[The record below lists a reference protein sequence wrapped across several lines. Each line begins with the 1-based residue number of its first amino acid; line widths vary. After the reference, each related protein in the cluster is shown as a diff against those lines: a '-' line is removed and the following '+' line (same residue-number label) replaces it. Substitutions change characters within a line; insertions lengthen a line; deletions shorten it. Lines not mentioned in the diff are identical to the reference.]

1 MSQENVEA
9 FKRGLEAG
17 NRGDVETLLEVLDP
31 EVEWHSAL
39 HALLG
44 GEQTVFRGHD
54 GVREMLRDLYEA
66 FGEIHIEIS
75 EIRDL
80 GDRLVAIG
88 RTRTRGKESGAE
100 TETPL
105 ALVTEVKNG
114 KTISIRGYPRSQ
126 GGPRSRRAVGVA
138 REVPLTTRSGYF
150 ALHGKRGPCD
160 GSPYTGGEPL
170 AMTDT
175 DLAENGVGPGAGGSR
190 RHRVCARGRRV

>member
-17 NRGDVETLLEVLDP
+17 NRGDVETLLEELDP

-54 GVREMLRDLYEA
+54 GVREMLRDLNEA
-66 FGEIHIEIS
+66 FGEIRIEMS

-88 RTRTRGKESGAE
+88 HTRTRGRESGAE

-105 ALVTEVKNG
+105 AFVTEIRNG
-114 KTISIRGYPRSQ
+114 KTISIQAYLDPRQ
-126 GGPRSRRAVGVA
+126 ALEAVGLSEQDA
-138 REVPLTTRSGYF
+138 HADS
-150 ALHGKRGPCD
+150 
-160 GSPYTGGEPL
+160 
-170 AMTDT
+170 
-175 DLAENGVGPGAGGSR
+175 
-190 RHRVCARGRRV
+190 

>member
-17 NRGDVETLLEVLDP
+17 NRGDVEGLLEELDP

-44 GEQTVFRGHD
+44 GNR
-54 GVREMLRDLYEA
+54 RC
-66 FGEIHIEIS
+66 FGATTASARCSETSTRPSTKIHIEMS

-88 RTRTRGKESGAE
+88 RTRTRGKASGVE

-105 ALVTEVKNG
+105 A
-114 KTISIRGYPRSQ
+114 SRDRGQERQDDLDSGLPRSQ
-126 GGPRSRRAVGVA
+126 GGPRSRGAVGVA
-138 REVPLTTRSGYF
+138 GHSRSEPPDQVFVEPEGFFEAEAVVLAAQFAHLPLLLPLDRVD
-150 ALHGKRGPCD
+150 R
-160 GSPYTGGEPL
+160 TG
-170 AMTDT
+170 AV
-175 DLAENGVGPGAGGSR
+175 A
-190 RHRVCARGRRV
+190 RVHEA

>member
-9 FKRGLEAG
+9 FRRGLEAG
-17 NRGDVETLLEVLDP
+17 NRGDVETLLEELDP

-54 GVREMLRDLYEA
+54 GVREMLRDLNEA
-66 FGEIHIEIS
+66 FGAIHIEIS

-88 RTRTRGKESGAE
+88 RNRARGRGSGAE

-114 KTISIRGYPRSQ
+114 KTISVRGYLDPKHALE
-126 GGPRSRRAVGVA
+126 AVGLSEQDA
-138 REVPLTTRSGYF
+138 H
-150 ALHGKRGPCD
+150 ADC
-160 GSPYTGGEPL
+160 
-170 AMTDT
+170 
-175 DLAENGVGPGAGGSR
+175 
-190 RHRVCARGRRV
+190 